1 MPEIGN
7 HCLNC
12 GNADIHDPDWF
23 KFIFCQKRIEK
34 LFAIEADCP
43 DFEPKPALSALMEI
57 FNDPT

>member
-1 MPEIGN
+1 MSEIGN

>member
-1 MPEIGN
+1 MN

-12 GNADIHDPDWF
+12 RNAGIHDPDWF